1 MEKITTKQ
9 ALTVILASVLRA
21 IYRVVSKTL
30 YTLFRFEFK
39 QEREYRIRKMQRLLD
54 KDHMERLGWTGA
66 VRMEVANN

>member
-66 VRMEVANN
+66 ARMEVANN

>member
-54 KDHMERLGWTGA
+54 KDHMERLGWTEA